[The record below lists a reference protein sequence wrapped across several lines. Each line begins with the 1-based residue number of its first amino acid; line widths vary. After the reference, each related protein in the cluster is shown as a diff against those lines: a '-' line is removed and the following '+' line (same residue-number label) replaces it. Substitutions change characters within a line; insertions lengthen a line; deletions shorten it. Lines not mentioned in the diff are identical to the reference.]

1 MRTFKKIAG
10 FVIVN
15 VLVFV
20 IMSLMLAQPSALKIL
35 IKEAQNMEY
44 NTIIIGESHGE
55 TGYDPFVL
63 SDETGSEFF
72 NLSRRG
78 MPVVNLS
85 YILEESNIDKHYK
98 QVIMDLDPS
107 YWDDDH
113 KGTFGTDTNLL
124 FRLTGNRWF
133 TYVKDILAKDNYN
146 DAIAD
151 YNFCKDNIKKIPK
164 NIECKF
170 SREYITGEESFMQN
184 TYNSVVLGTT
194 DRYKYLGR
202 GFRYGLKK
210 SGVEWPKFD
219 FSKDNIKQENIDA
232 FKKIVKYCKDNDI
245 ELVCVQSAL
254 PPYRLQNENMDDVHE
269 YFAELCGEYGVPFYD
284 LNYLKD
290 EYLSRTDDDY
300 VDLDGHMMG
309 ELADR
314 QSAVFGQILISK
326 NKKAFFYDNYDDVL
340 SHLH

>member
-1 MRTFKKIAG
+1 MPT
-10 FVIVN
+10 
-15 VLVFV
+15 
-20 IMSLMLAQPSALKIL
+20 
-35 IKEAQNMEY
+35 
-44 NTIIIGESHGE
+44 
-55 TGYDPFVL
+55 
-63 SDETGSEFF
+63 
-72 NLSRRG
+72 

-98 QVIMDLDPS
+98 RVIMDLDPS

-124 FRLTGNRWF
+124 FRLTGNRWI
-133 TYVKDILAKDNYN
+133 TYVEDLLVKDNYN
-146 DAIAD
+146 DTIAD
-151 YNFCKDNIKKIPK
+151 YNFSKDNIKKIPK

-219 FSKDNIKQENIDA
+219 FSTDNIKQENTDA

-314 QSAVFGQILISK
+314 QSAVLGQILISK
-326 NKKAFFYDNYDDVL
+326 DKKAFFYDNYDDVL
-340 SHLH
+340 SHLN

>member
-1 MRTFKKIAG
+1 MQTFKKVTG

-15 VLVFV
+15 ILVLT
-20 IMSLMLAQPSALKIL
+20 IMNWMLSQPSALRIL
-35 IKEAQNMEY
+35 MEEAKNTEY

-55 TGYDPFVL
+55 MGYDPFVL
-63 SDETGSEFF
+63 SDEMGSQVF
-72 NLSRRG
+72 NLARRG

-85 YILEESNIDKHYK
+85 YILEETNSNQNYK
-98 QVIMDLDPS
+98 CVILDLDPS

-113 KGTFGTDTNLL
+113 KGRFGTDTNLL
-124 FRLTGNRWF
+124 FRLTGKRWF
-133 TYVKDILAKDNYN
+133 AYVRDILAKDNYN
-146 DAIAD
+146 DTIAD
-151 YNFCKDNIKKIPK
+151 YNFCMDSIKKISK
-164 NIECKF
+164 NIKCKF
-170 SREYITGEESFMQN
+170 SKEYINREESFMRD
-184 TYNSVVLGTT
+184 TYASIVLGTT
-194 DRYKYLGR
+194 ERYKYLGR

-210 SGVEWPKFD
+210 LEIEWPSWEFD
-219 FSKDNIKQENIDA
+219 ENNIKQENVDA

-245 ELVCVQSAL
+245 ELICVQSAL

-284 LNYLKD
+284 LSYLKD

-314 QSAVFGQILISK
+314 QSAVLGQILISD
-326 NKKAFFYDNYDDVL
+326 NKKEFFYDNYDDVL
-340 SHLH
+340 SHLN